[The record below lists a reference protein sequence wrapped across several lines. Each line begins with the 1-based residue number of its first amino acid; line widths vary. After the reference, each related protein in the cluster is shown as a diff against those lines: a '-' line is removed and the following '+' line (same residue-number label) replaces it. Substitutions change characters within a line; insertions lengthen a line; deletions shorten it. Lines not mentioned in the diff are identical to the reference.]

1 MFNFVKKIIGK
12 KENVK
17 RITVIGEKRENKN
30 HFAPNSQNGFNND
43 KKLLYAVTKNLS
55 KHELNAYIRLRETV
69 R

>member
-30 HFAPNSQNGFNND
+30 HFAPNSKNGL
-43 KKLLYAVTKNLS
+43 KKDNHLLYAVTKNLS

-69 R
+69 L

>member
-1 MFNFVKKIIGK
+1 MFNLVKKIIGK

-30 HFAPNSQNGFNND
+30 HFALKSKNGFNND